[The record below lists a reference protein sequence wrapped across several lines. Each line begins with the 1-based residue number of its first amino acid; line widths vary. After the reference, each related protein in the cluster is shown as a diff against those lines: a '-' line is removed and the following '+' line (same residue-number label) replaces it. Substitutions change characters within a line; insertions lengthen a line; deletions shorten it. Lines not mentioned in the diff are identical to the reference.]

1 MITFVEVKTT
11 SSDQKE
17 VFELSVPELSFARE
31 KQNALHLYRVFNA
44 GKPSVRIRRLKNLA
58 AQLERKTV
66 KLCMVI

>member
-17 VFELSVPELSFARE
+17 VVELSVPELSFALE
-31 KQNALHLYRVFNA
+31 NGNALHLYRVFNA